1 MHVLS
6 DKSLGTLI
14 ILFSLIFMCGY
25 FVWAFGPF
33 LGPALSVW
41 ITPELSEWA
50 FKLPVV
56 LAVYVILVI
65 VLWIGYTMATTPP
78 PMPLERPLEI
88 EREEASGIEEDE
100 DEGEQ

>member
-1 MHVLS
+1 MS
-6 DKSLGTLI
+6 DKSLGALI
-14 ILFSLIFMCGY
+14 ILFSLIFMSGY
-25 FVWAFGPF
+25 FVWAFAPF
-33 LGPALSVW
+33 LGPTVNAW

-56 LAVYVILVI
+56 LAVYAILVI

-88 EREEASGIEEDE
+88 EREEASVVEA
-100 DEGEQ
+100 DEGKEKQ

>member
-1 MHVLS
+1 MS
-6 DKSLGTLI
+6 DRSLGALI

-25 FVWAFGPF
+25 FVWAFPWIFGESIQSLIGP
-33 LGPALSVW
+33 V
-41 ITPELSEWA
+41 SEWA

-56 LAVYVILVI
+56 VAVYAILVI

-88 EREEASGIEEDE
+88 EREEASGIEKEE
-100 DEGEQ
+100 EGEKQQ

>member
-1 MHVLS
+1 MS
-6 DKSLGTLI
+6 DKSLGALI

-25 FVWAFGPF
+25 FVWAFPWVLGGAIKNLIGP
-33 LGPALSVW
+33 V
-41 ITPELSEWA
+41 SEWA

-88 EREEASGIEEDE
+88 EREEASGFEEDE
-100 DEGEQ
+100 DDEEDQ

>member
-1 MHVLS
+1 MS
-6 DKSLGTLI
+6 DKSLGALI
-14 ILFSLIFMCGY
+14 ILFSMIFMCGY
-25 FVWAFGPF
+25 FVWAFPWVFGIAIKNLIGP
-33 LGPALSVW
+33 V
-41 ITPELSEWA
+41 SEWA

-88 EREEASGIEEDE
+88 EREEASGFEEDE
-100 DEGEQ
+100 DDEEDQ